1 MIIVETCYTK
11 KHFNVLVNIKPPT
24 PTQKWSKNKCLDWKT
39 KMNSFK
45 CDLTWKLSVCMMQ
58 SRLQDIL
65 FVKQQWLCS
74 LLCCR
79 FKMLFC
85 VISQRVLQM
94 TQHVVMIILKTYC
107 FFCQVWNM
115 SHISMLC
122 LGVKPYACTMCDM
135 RFIQRYQLERH
146 SLTHTGMYFFFASLW
161 SCMCYT
167 LTNIYMAASNSSLYC
182 FLSLYSEILMTHA
195 STMSLLSA

>member
-11 KHFNVLVNIKPPT
+11 KHFNVLVNIKPAT

-39 KMNSFK
+39 KMDSLK
-45 CDLTWKLSVCMMQ
+45 CGLTWKLSVCMMQ

-65 FVKQQWLCS
+65 IVKQQWLCS

-107 FFCQVWNM
+107 FFLPSLKYV
-115 SHISMLC
+115 SYIYALFRGEALC
-122 LGVKPYACTMCDM
+122 LYNVWHEVHTTLSAGETQPHSY
-135 RFIQRYQLERH
+135 RYVL
-146 SLTHTGMYFFFASLW
+146 FFAYLW

-167 LTNIYMAASNSSLYC
+167 WTNIYMAASNSSLYC